1 MIDSFNDKPWKLFPG
16 WMNSTDSSYWMSKLV
31 NQLSWN
37 SPAIRLYGKTHVVPR
52 LTCFLAEN
60 SIRYRYS
67 GIVHCGEGWPD
78 WFIPILNL
86 VKTEANVNFNGCL
99 LNLYRNGND
108 RMGWHSDDEI
118 ELDSSQSIA
127 SLSLGACRD
136 FFFKHK
142 LLQKKEV
149 VSLSDGD
156 LLLMFPTCQKEWLH
170 SLPNRKRI
178 SNMRIN
184 LTFRRYL

>member
-1 MIDSFNDKPWKLFPG
+1 MTDSFNDKPWKLFPG
-16 WMNSTDSSYWMSKLV
+16 WMNSKDSSYWMSKLV

-108 RMGWHSDDEI
+108 RMGWHSD
-118 ELDSSQSIA
+118 
-127 SLSLGACRD
+127 
-136 FFFKHK
+136 
-142 LLQKKEV
+142 
-149 VSLSDGD
+149 
-156 LLLMFPTCQKEWLH
+156 
-170 SLPNRKRI
+170 N
-178 SNMRIN
+178 
-184 LTFRRYL
+184 